1 MGAFVSLGAKNLL
14 FCSRR
19 VRTTMSQAGMC
30 WEMALCQAALA
41 HSPVCQSQFCPHCR
55 QSKPWALPSTPCIPN

>member
-1 MGAFVSLGAKNLL
+1 MGTFVSLGDKKLL

-19 VRTTMSQAGMC
+19 GETTVSQAGTC

-41 HSPVCQSQFCPHCR
+41 RSPVCQP
-55 QSKPWALPSTPCIPN
+55 QSHPR